1 VNSTKFI
8 FPHRTLFQFMCPYRP
23 EPWAGSRAGPPFS
36 ECVSPISS
44 TDYLFAG
51 NQTKPPVEPPV
62 TPTKPGSRRD
72 SAATPTKRVSFMP
85 EQEKRT
91 QEVDLDEEEEEEV
104 S

>member
-1 VNSTKFI
+1 M
-8 FPHRTLFQFMCPYRP
+8 P
-23 EPWAGSRAGPPFS
+23 
-36 ECVSPISS
+36 VSDLIHWI
-44 TDYLFAG
+44 FAG
-51 NQTKPPVEPPV
+51 NQAKPPVEPPV

-91 QEVDLDEEEEEEV
+91 QEVDLDEEEEEEEV

>member
-1 VNSTKFI
+1 MQGRLSLNAFLRS
-8 FPHRTLFQFMCPYRP
+8 H
-23 EPWAGSRAGPPFS
+23 PPG
-36 ECVSPISS
+36 
-44 TDYLFAG
+44 YLFAG

-91 QEVDLDEEEEEEV
+91 QEVDLDEEEEEEEV
-104 S
+104 SE